1 MLSSCYGSL
10 FTSLFVIRKGSD
22 MPFSQSS
29 VSHFPIARVLAF
41 AAIGL
46 VFVGCNS
53 KPKLSQISGK
63 VTFKD
68 QPVPAGYVSFTPN
81 LEAGTEG
88 QIRVFMIKDGV
99 YDSATDAEP
108 GIAPGTYN
116 VDIAGFDGKQI
127 PMYYQ
132 GKQIFNPV
140 KDTHVVPEGVS
151 TKDFVVPP
159 AAGQNIRYEQ
169 TADF

>member
-1 MLSSCYGSL
+1 MS
-10 FTSLFVIRKGSD
+10 F
-22 MPFSQSS
+22 
-29 VSHFPIARVLAF
+29 ARALTV
-41 AAIGL
+41 AAILL
-46 VFVGCNS
+46 VVVGCNS

-68 QPVPAGYVSFTPN
+68 QPVPAGYVSFTPDM
-81 LEAGTEG
+81 ESGTEG
-88 QIRVFMIKDGV
+88 QIRVFMVKDGV

-108 GIAPGTYN
+108 GIKPGSYKI
-116 VDIAGFDGKQI
+116 DIAGFDGKQI

-140 KDTHVVPEGVS
+140 KDKHVVPEGVS
-151 TKDFVVPP
+151 TKDFVVP
-159 AAGQNIRYEQ
+159 ASAGQNIRYEQ

>member
-1 MLSSCYGSL
+1 MSLSRALSL
-10 FTSLFVIRKGSD
+10 VVISL
-22 MPFSQSS
+22 
-29 VSHFPIARVLAF
+29 VL
-41 AAIGL
+41 
-46 VFVGCNS
+46 VGCTS

-68 QPVPAGYVSFTPN
+68 QPVPAGYVSFTPD
-81 LEAGTEG
+81 LESGTQG
-88 QIRVFMIKDGV
+88 QIRVFMIENGV
-99 YDSATDAEP
+99 YDSAKDAEP
-108 GIAPGTYN
+108 GIKPGTYKI
-116 VDIAGFDGKQI
+116 DIAGFDGKQI

-140 KDTHVVPEGVS
+140 KDSHTVPEGVS

-159 AAGQNIRYEQ
+159 SAGQNIRYEQ

>member
-1 MLSSCYGSL
+1 
-10 FTSLFVIRKGSD
+10 
-22 MPFSQSS
+22 MPVSRCSI
-29 VSHFPIARVLAF
+29 SHFPIARILAV

-99 YDSATDAEP
+99 YDSAKEAEP
-108 GIAPGTYN
+108 GIAPGTYKI
-116 VDIAGFDGKQI
+116 DIAGFDGKQI
-127 PMYYQ
+127 PMYFQ

-159 AAGQNIRYEQ
+159 AAGQNIRYDQ

>member
-1 MLSSCYGSL
+1 MSFARALSI
-10 FTSLFVIRKGSD
+10 V
-22 MPFSQSS
+22 
-29 VSHFPIARVLAF
+29 V
-41 AAIGL
+41 IGL
-46 VFVGCNS
+46 FLVGCTA

-68 QPVPAGYVSFTPN
+68 KPVPAGYVLFTPS

-88 QIRVFMIKDGV
+88 HIRSFMIENGV
-99 YDSATDAEP
+99 YDSVKGQEP
-108 GIAPGTYN
+108 GIPPGTYKI
-116 VDIAGFDGKQI
+116 DIAGFDGKQI

-140 KDTHVVPEGVS
+140 KDAHVVPEGIS
-151 TKDFVVPP
+151 TKDFVVP
-159 AAGQNIRYEQ
+159 ATAGENVRYEQ